1 MKGEGGAPGPT
12 RTADHLVR
20 SQVLYPTELRVHHET
35 SRYPWG
41 GSWSTKRAM
50 DFLANFAGVDLA
62 SVARGRLLVVAALLM
77 P

>member
-1 MKGEGGAPGPT
+1 
-12 RTADHLVR
+12 
-20 SQVLYPTELRVHHET
+20 VHHET